1 MNVYL
6 EFAKISVLQVLC
18 FTVQSQALQFT
29 KKKHNSLFKAC
40 SLNSIT
46 AEAVTTKATV
56 LLGDKLTVRQVL
68 NVLAVRSKRVGAF
81 ASKFGKQFQ
90 L

>member
-1 MNVYL
+1 ML
-6 EFAKISVLQVLC
+6 
-18 FTVQSQALQFT
+18 
-29 KKKHNSLFKAC
+29 
-40 SLNSIT
+40 
-46 AEAVTTKATV
+46 VTTKATV

-81 ASKFGKQFQ
+81 ANKFGKQFQ